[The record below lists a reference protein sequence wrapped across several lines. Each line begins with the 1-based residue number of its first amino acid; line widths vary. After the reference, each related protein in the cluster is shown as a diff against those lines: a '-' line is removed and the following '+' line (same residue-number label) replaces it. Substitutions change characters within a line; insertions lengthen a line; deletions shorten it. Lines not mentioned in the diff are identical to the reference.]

1 MNTLSERGKRT
12 GENTPSLNP
21 SWTGTGSL
29 TVGPEGPLVRFDQ
42 SPPSSFSVPSGGGTP
57 AIAAG
62 DWRFR
67 SRNRSHPRVQGVE
80 AVPSVGVT
88 VSGVD
93 GVVGGELRGRRRASG
108 AR

>member
-1 MNTLSERGKRT
+1 M
-12 GENTPSLNP
+12 
-21 SWTGTGSL
+21 
-29 TVGPEGPLVRFDQ
+29 GPEGPLVRFDQ
-42 SPPSSFSVPSGGGTP
+42 SSPSSFSVPSGGGTP

-62 DWRFR
+62 DWRLH

-93 GVVGGELRGRRRASG
+93 GVVSGELRGGRRASG
-108 AR
+108 AECDWGYGDS